1 MTDLCGQW
9 REGCCALLLVLWHV
23 PPYMVEAI
31 SSVRICFALRTVS
44 APVITACLWS
54 RVARVRRLRVHS
66 NRSKRKLVQAPRCFD
81 CADAKSTA
89 VDRSMI
95 ELHDALQMLVL
106 LRLVWAILWVH
117 SFYFVS
123 PECTRL
129 TALCALVRC
138 TPSLFITLTVTVA
151 EVATVRLVR
160 SIVRHSAFGLAC
172 SDSADS
178 AQCECS
184 APSGGTHH

>member
-1 MTDLCGQW
+1 
-9 REGCCALLLVLWHV
+9 
-23 PPYMVEAI
+23 
-31 SSVRICFALRTVS
+31 
-44 APVITACLWS
+44 
-54 RVARVRRLRVHS
+54 
-66 NRSKRKLVQAPRCFD
+66 
-81 CADAKSTA
+81 
-89 VDRSMI
+89 MI

-138 TPSLFITLTVTVA
+138 TPSLFIALTVTVA

-160 SIVRHSAFGLAC
+160 SIVRHAAHAVPAK
-172 SDSADS
+172 ADS
-178 AQCECS
+178 ASESS
-184 APSGGTHH
+184 AQPIDGGTHH